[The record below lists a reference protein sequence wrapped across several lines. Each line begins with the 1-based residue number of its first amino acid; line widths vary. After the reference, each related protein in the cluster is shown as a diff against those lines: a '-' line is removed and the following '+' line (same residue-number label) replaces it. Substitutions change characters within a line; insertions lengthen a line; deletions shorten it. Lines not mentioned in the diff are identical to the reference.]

1 MRCEHTKE
9 KKLAFVSFL
18 KKMKKKNTKK
28 RAKKKKRK
36 ERGKKGGKPESNK
49 KRVAKNLR
57 SQIIRRCVFQS
68 NENE

>member
-1 MRCEHTKE
+1 MLNDVNTKE
-9 KKLAFVSFL
+9 KNWRL
-18 KKMKKKNTKK
+18 KKMKKKTK
-28 RAKKKKRK
+28 REQKRK
-36 ERGKKGGKPESNK
+36 RGKREGKKEERAESK

>member
-1 MRCEHTKE
+1 MRCEHKE
-9 KKLAFVSFL
+9 EKNWRFVSFL
-18 KKMKKKNTKK
+18 KKMKKT
-28 RAKKKKRK
+28 RKKRK

>member
-18 KKMKKKNTKK
+18 KKMKKKKHQKESKK
-28 RAKKKKRK
+28 EKEEREREKRRK
-36 ERGKKGGKPESNK
+36 AESK

-57 SQIIRRCVFQS
+57 SHIIRRCVFQS